1 MEKLVR
7 TFATLPDAD
16 KNTASY
22 LAALRRG
29 GLAAAADLIEQGLGV

>member
-7 TFATLPDAD
+7 TFAALPDAD

-22 LAALRRG
+22 LAALRRE
-29 GLAAAADLIEQGLGV
+29 GLTAAADLIELGLGI